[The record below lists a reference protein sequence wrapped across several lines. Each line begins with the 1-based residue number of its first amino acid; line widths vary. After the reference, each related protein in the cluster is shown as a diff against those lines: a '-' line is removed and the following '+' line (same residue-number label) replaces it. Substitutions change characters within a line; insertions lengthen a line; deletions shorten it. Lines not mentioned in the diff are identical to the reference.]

1 MMGEETAPPKASR
14 GGNGSPSLIR
24 RVASYLIPWLRGP
37 APSLRESLEDVIEEH
52 RDDTTALTPD
62 ERVMLM
68 NIVTLR
74 EHSVSD
80 VMVPRADIIAVSSVV
95 SFEELVQTFKDA
107 AHSRLPVYRD
117 TLDDIIGMVHIK
129 DVLAVIADAEKAATP
144 PAVLDIKRP
153 VLFVPPSMPVVD
165 LLLKMRLSR
174 IHMALVVDEYGGVDG
189 LASIEDLIEEIVGEI
204 EDEHDPHET
213 PQITARSGNVLDVD
227 ARAPIEDLE
236 ARLSIDLLP
245 EERDEVIDTVGG
257 LVFSLAG
264 RVPARG
270 EIIRHPEGP
279 EFEILDADSRRLKRL
294 RVRVPKTLGTH
305 GGG

>member
-1 MMGEETAPPKASR
+1 MTDEEVATQKATR
-14 GGNGSPSLIR
+14 GADGLRSLIR
-24 RVASYLIPWLRGP
+24 RVAAYLIPKRRRP

-52 RDDTTALTPD
+52 SDDTAALTPD

-74 EHSVSD
+74 ESAVSD
-80 VMVPRADIIAVSSVV
+80 VMVPRADIIAVSSRV
-95 SFEELVQTFKDA
+95 SFDELVQTFKDA

-129 DVLAVIADAEKAATP
+129 DVLAVIADAEKAAAP
-144 PAVLDIKRP
+144 PAILDIKRP

-174 IHMALVVDEYGGVDG
+174 IHLALVVDEYGGADG

-204 EDEHDPHET
+204 EDEHDPQET
-213 PQITARSGNVLDVD
+213 AQITVDSSGVLDVD
-227 ARAPIEDLE
+227 ARTPIEDLE

-245 EERDEVIDTVGG
+245 QERDEVIDTVGG

-270 EIIRHPEGP
+270 EVIRHPEGP
-279 EFEILDADSRRLKRL
+279 EFEILDADSRRLKHL
-294 RVRVPKTLGTH
+294 RVRVPKGRASE
-305 GGG
+305 

>member
-1 MMGEETAPPKASR
+1 MTDDETATQKASR
-14 GGNGSPSLIR
+14 GAAGPASLIR
-24 RVASYLIPWLRGP
+24 RIGAYLVPKLRRP
-37 APSLRESLEDVIEEH
+37 ALSLRESLEDVIEEH
-52 RDDTTALTPD
+52 RDDTAALTPD
-62 ERVMLM
+62 EQVMLM

-74 EHSVSD
+74 ESSVSD
-80 VMVPRADIIAVSSVV
+80 VMVPRADIIAVSSAV
-95 SFEELVQTFKDA
+95 SFDELVQTFKEA
-107 AHSRLPVYRD
+107 AHSRLPVYGD

-144 PAVLDIKRP
+144 PAILDIKRP

-174 IHMALVVDEYGGVDG
+174 IHMALVVDEYGGADG

-204 EDEHDPHET
+204 EDEHDPQET
-213 PQITARSGNVLDVD
+213 TQIIANSSGVLDVD
-227 ARAPIEDLE
+227 ARTPIEDLE

-245 EERDEVIDTVGG
+245 QERDEVIDTVGG

-270 EIIRHPEGP
+270 EVIRHPEGP
-279 EFEILDADSRRLKRL
+279 EFEVLDADSRRLKRL
-294 RVRVPKTLGTH
+294 RVRVPKVR

>member
-1 MMGEETAPPKASR
+1 MTADHVPSPKALR
-14 GGNGSPSLIR
+14 GANGSPSLIKR
-24 RVASYLIPWLRGP
+24 ITSYLIPWLRGP
-37 APSLRESLEDVIEEH
+37 VPSLRESLEDVIEEH
-52 RDDTTALTPD
+52 RDDTTALTP
-62 ERVMLM
+62 EEQVMLM

-74 EHSVSD
+74 ESSIAD
-80 VMVPRADIIAVSSVV
+80 VMVPRADIIAVSIGA
-95 SFEELVQTFKDA
+95 SFGEMVQTFKEA

-129 DVLAVIADAEKAATP
+129 DVLAVLADAEKAATP
-144 PAVLDIKRP
+144 PAILDIKRP

-174 IHMALVVDEYGGVDG
+174 IHMAIVVDEYGGADG

-204 EDEHDPHET
+204 EDEHDPQET
-213 PQITARSGNVLDVD
+213 TQIIVGANGVLDVD
-227 ARAPIEDLE
+227 ARTPIEDLE

-245 EERDEVIDTVGG
+245 EERDEDIDTVGG

-270 EIIRHPEGP
+270 EVIRHPEGP

-294 RVRVPKTLGTH
+294 RVSVPKVH

>member
-1 MMGEETAPPKASR
+1 MTTEHVPSSKALR
-14 GGNGSPSLIR
+14 GSNGSSSLIKR
-24 RVASYLIPWLRGP
+24 ITSYLIPWLRAP

-52 RDDTTALTPD
+52 RDDTTALTP
-62 ERVMLM
+62 EEQVMLM

-74 EHSVSD
+74 ESSIAD
-80 VMVPRADIIAVSSVV
+80 VMVPRADIIAVSIGA
-95 SFEELVQTFKDA
+95 SFGEMVQTFKEA

-129 DVLAVIADAEKAATP
+129 DVLAVLADAEKAATP
-144 PAVLDIKRP
+144 PAILDIKRP

-174 IHMALVVDEYGGVDG
+174 IHMAIVVDEYGGADG

-204 EDEHDPHET
+204 EDEHDPQET
-213 PQITARSGNVLDVD
+213 TQIIVGANGVLDVD
-227 ARAPIEDLE
+227 ARTPIEDLE

-245 EERDEVIDTVGG
+245 EERDEDIDTVGG

-270 EIIRHPEGP
+270 EVIRHPDGP

-294 RVRVPKTLGTH
+294 RVRVPKVH